1 MTGLA
6 LRGHFDRT
14 PIKLRGFHFKDKT
27 VTPVGRPT
35 PDMWAEASAF
45 AVATQEASPYWV
57 GDLLAYAADREDWG
71 EKFDQLV
78 SMTGLAHQT
87 IHNLTYVSKH
97 VGTKARE
104 LAPTITHAKAVA
116 SLDLKEQLKVLKVAR
131 DQELTVSETIKA
143 VKRITRP
150 RIIEGQA
157 TLKGKFRVLYADPPW
172 TYDNNKAMPDGS
184 QTPADDSYDGMTI
197 EQLCKLPIAAH
208 TLPDAVL
215 FMWSTNSH
223 LLENP
228 GPRDVL
234 EAWGFTYKTNYCWD
248 KVLGRPGHYSYVQHE
263 LLLVCTRGSATPDI
277 GIEKHSHAS
286 IQTVKRSGEHSQKP
300 EHFRSLITA
309 LYPDGP
315 YVELFGRRQVDGW
328 TVFGNDA
335 RLWAQGAKA

>member
-1 MTGLA
+1 MSDLV

-14 PIKLRGFHFKDKT
+14 PIKLQGFHFKAKT
-27 VTPVGRPT
+27 AMPVGRPT
-35 PDMWAEASAF
+35 PDQWTHAAEF
-45 AVATQEASPYWV
+45 AVACQEASPYWV
-57 GDLLAYAADREDWG
+57 GDLLAYAADREDWKQ
-71 EKFDQLV
+71 KFDQLV
-78 SMTGLAHQT
+78 SMTGLPHQS
-87 IHNLTYVSKH
+87 IHNLTYISRH
-97 VGTKARE
+97 VGARARE
-104 LAPTITHAKAVA
+104 ISPSITHSKTVA
-116 SLDLKEQLKVLKVAR
+116 ALEIKEQLKVLKQAR
-131 DQELTVSETIKA
+131 EEELTVSETQKL

-157 TLKGKFRVLYADPPW
+157 ELQGKFRVILADPPW

-184 QTPADDSYDGMTI
+184 QTPAESSYDGMTI
-197 EQLCKLPIAAH
+197 EQLCALPVAAH
-208 TLPDAVL
+208 TMPDAVL
-215 FMWSTNSH
+215 FMWTTNSH

-228 GPRDVL
+228 GPREVL

-263 LLLVCTRGSATPDI
+263 LLIVAVRGGCTPDI

-315 YVELFGRRQVDGW
+315 YLELFGRRKVDGW
-328 TVFGNDA
+328 KVFGNDA
-335 RLWAQGAKA
+335 RLWAGGGK